1 MKGQQVLWILLHVI
15 AIMSIHST
23 GQEVTEDPLA
33 FESSEY
39 TASVPEEVG
48 DPVMVTQVAV
58 RGSVDENSSPIRF
71 FIRNSD
77 VPFRV
82 DNYGVIWTRNKID
95 RELVSSFEI
104 QIGAEDERGSIAFC
118 HVLVTITD
126 KNDNPPRFTRLF
138 GANISESAPIGT
150 FVIQLTSTD
159 SDSDPAFTE
168 ATYSLIDAAE
178 EPFEI
183 EPHSGK
189 VFLTANLDREGKDEY
204 LLHVAVN
211 DSSWRAQTTVTIT
224 VLDENDC
231 VPKFERSHYEFKRT
245 AASKETRVGQVKAFD
260 SDIGVNGKIEYL
272 IASDSD
278 TGVNEKIDGVNGK
291 IDGVNEKFEYL
302 VETANDVWI
311 INTQTGELSLTP
323 SAVANMRHES
333 NRRFN
338 LTIIARDGGTPAQ
351 TGKTFVSL
359 IITSD
364 EVVPTVVSDQVLIPI
379 PVDLKNDTVVYGLKS
394 QMAIRSFR
402 NSRVLQVIGNRIVYF
417 GEGIVRPG
425 DKYTFQLM
433 SAMDE
438 FNLTAIITFP
448 NLHSPQFEQPK
459 FQIIVPENREKSQ
472 LLAHFVA
479 TDGDQDNFNRDI
491 QYSFEVFNV
500 SWNDRASEY
509 YSNEFSTSV
518 LSITSPEKVAS
529 DLMSK
534 SKETGVMNPFRI
546 DSKSK
551 ETGVLNPFRIDSE
564 TGALYLESKLDF
576 ELITMYRI
584 KITAQDSALFW
595 AKNSSATVYVIVND
609 VNDNRPTFT
618 NLKELS
624 NGLEVYEN
632 NLVGHIVGE
641 VKAIDFD
648 SLPYS
653 QITYSI
659 EPVLDHSNFS
669 ISSKTGQI
677 QALVSFD
684 YEKKNEYSLSV
695 VAKNDETVKRSVTL
709 KIRVKDIS
717 NESELRSS
725 EKVSFGVII
734 VVIFFVILIMVI
746 SGSFFIYNQQ
756 NDHHV
761 NGMEYNCSTTRKMI
775 SQNNMGGTLSKNN
788 MNGALSINLKQ
799 HLSHSGSL
807 VHHYGHHHSVHHH
820 AMQSQSHGNILSPDV
835 VEQQQQQPIAHPR
848 MPPAPPSS
856 SFAAPSDAYSEIL
869 VAAENYD
876 LENSSSI
883 APSDMDLAF
892 RGFKGFPSRVLPPG
906 PLSGSHHRVLPPGP
920 LSGSHHVVHSDPR
933 HVPLARLSPSVS
945 ELTAPR
951 ILTLHDLSPSTP
963 SGVVTGRTVSNK
975 LPCTRSP
982 PTMSADSS
990 DDDDANT
997 IDSFTSSEYDESAS
1011 CPKVKHHQNIFQRV

>member
-1 MKGQQVLWILLHVI
+1 MMMKGQQVMWILLHVI

-23 GQEVTEDPLA
+23 GQEVTEDPLT
-33 FESSEY
+33 FESPEY
-39 TASVPEEVG
+39 TASVPEEVS

-71 FIRNSD
+71 FIRNPD

-82 DNYGVIWTRNKID
+82 DNYGVIWTSKKID
-95 RELVSSFEI
+95 RELVSSFEVEV
-104 QIGAEDERGSIAFC
+104 GAEDERGSVAFC

-159 SDSDPAFTE
+159 SDSEPAFTE
-168 ATYSLIDAAE
+168 ATYSLIDAADQ
-178 EPFEI
+178 PFEI
-183 EPHSGK
+183 ESHSGK
-189 VFLTANLDREGKDEY
+189 VFLIANLDREAKDEY

-231 VPKFERSHYEFKRT
+231 APRFERSYYEFKRT
-245 AASKETRVGQVKAFD
+245 ASSKETRVGQVKAFD
-260 SDIGVNGKIEYL
+260 SDTGVNGKIEYL
-272 IASDSD
+272 IETASD
-278 TGVNEKIDGVNGK
+278 
-291 IDGVNEKFEYL
+291 
-302 VETANDVWI
+302 VWL
-311 INTQTGELSLTP
+311 INTQTGELSLTS
-323 SAVANMRHES
+323 SALANMRHES
-333 NRRFN
+333 NRQFN
-338 LTIIARDGGTPAQ
+338 LTVIARDGGTPSQ
-351 TGKTFVSL
+351 TGQAFVSL

-364 EVVPTVVSDQVLIPI
+364 QVVPTVISDQVLIPI
-379 PVDLKNDTVVYGLKS
+379 PIDLKNDTIVYGLKS

-402 NSRVLQVIGNRIVYF
+402 NSRVLQVIGNRVVYF

-438 FNLTAIITFP
+438 FNLTAIITLP
-448 NLHSPQFEQPK
+448 NVHAPQFDQPK
-459 FQIIVPENREKSQ
+459 FQIIVPENRERCE
-472 LLAHFVA
+472 LLAHFAA

-500 SWNDRASEY
+500 TWNDRASEY
-509 YSNEFSTSV
+509 YSNELSTSV
-518 LSITSPEKVAS
+518 SSITSHDKVAS
-529 DLMSK
+529 DLISK
-534 SKETGVMNPFRI
+534 SKEIGVM
-546 DSKSK
+546 
-551 ETGVLNPFRIDSE
+551 NPFRIDSE
-564 TGALYLESKLDF
+564 TGALYLESHLDF

-624 NGLEVYEN
+624 SGLEVYEN

-659 EPVLDHSNFS
+659 EPILDHSNFS
-669 ISSKTGQI
+669 ISTKTGQI

-684 YEKKNEYSLSV
+684 YERKNEYSLSV

-761 NGMEYNCSTTRKMI
+761 NETDYHCSTTRKMI
-775 SQNNMGGTLSKNN
+775 SSSNMSGTLP
-788 MNGALSINLKQ
+788 MNLKQ
-799 HLSHSGSL
+799 HLSHPGSL
-807 VHHYGHHHSVHHH
+807 VHHYGHHHPIHHH
-820 AMQSQSHGNILSPDV
+820 TMQSQSHGNILSPDV
-835 VEQQQQQPIAHPR
+835 VEQQQPVAHPR

-906 PLSGSHHRVLPPGP
+906 PLPGP
-920 LSGSHHVVHSDPR
+920 HHVVHSDPR

-963 SGVVTGRTVSNK
+963 GAVTGRTVSNK